1 MDNLMN
7 IIKRLHMTKD
17 EVIQEA
23 ELVEETGEYLHISL
37 IGYCPETLREAAS
50 KM

>member
-1 MDNLMN
+1 MDDLMKTIN
-7 IIKRLHMTKD
+7 RLHMTKD

-23 ELVEETGEYLHISL
+23 ELVEETGEYYHISL
-37 IGYCPETLREAAS
+37 IGYCPETLREAAR

>member
-1 MDNLMN
+1 MDNLAN
-7 IIKRLHMTKD
+7 IIKRLRLTKD

-23 ELVEETGEYLHISL
+23 ELVEETGEYLHVSL
-37 IGYCPETLREAAS
+37 MGYCPETLREAAR